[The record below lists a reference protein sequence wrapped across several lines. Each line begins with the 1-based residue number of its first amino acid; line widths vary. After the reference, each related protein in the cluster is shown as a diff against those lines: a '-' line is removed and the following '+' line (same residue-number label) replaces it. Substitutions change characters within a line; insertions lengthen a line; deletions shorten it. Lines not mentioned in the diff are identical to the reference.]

1 MAKWA
6 LVSVFDKRGVVAFC
20 RQLVAAGYG
29 ILSTGG
35 TARHLRENGI
45 DCTLVEDY
53 TGFPEMMDGRVKT
66 LHPKVH
72 GGLLARRDD
81 PDHRA
86 AMAAYG
92 IDEIDV
98 VVVNLYPFEQTI
110 ARPETSFAEAVEMV
124 DIGGPSMLRAA
135 AKNHA
140 FVLPVVDPDDYGWIG
155 SRLAAGEAI
164 TEAERR
170 RLAAKVF
177 AATSAYDGA
186 IAGYLAAQADGAG
199 ASARASVG
207 GEGGTAGVT
216 GGPADDGAFATG
228 AWPEVYRIE
237 YVHKMSLRYGENP
250 HQGAHFY
257 VERDPLP
264 STIAAAEQLQGKEL
278 SYNNIQD
285 ADAALQILRD
295 LDDLG
300 PAAVAVKH
308 TNPCGVGLGGTVEEA
323 FARAYESDP
332 VSIFGGILAFN
343 RPVTGPLAQRL
354 TEMFLE
360 IVIAP
365 SFTEDAL
372 AAFRR
377 KKNVRLLTVDFRAPL
392 WRPGDKWFR
401 RVSGG
406 LLVQDA
412 NLPPE
417 AEWRVVTR
425 REPTAEERRALEFA
439 WRIVRHVKSNAI
451 VIANA
456 QGTLGVGAGQM
467 NRVGAA
473 RIAIEQAGARVAGSV
488 LASDAFFPMRDTVD
502 TAAAAGVR
510 AIIQPGGSIRD
521 QESIDAADEHGIAM
535 VFTGQRHF
543 LH

>member
-35 TARHLRENGI
+35 TAKHLRDNGI

-81 PDHRA
+81 PEHRA
-86 AMAAYG
+86 AMAAHG
-92 IDEIDV
+92 IHEIDV

-110 ARPETSFAEAVEMV
+110 ARPETTFAEAVEMV
-124 DIGGPSMLRAA
+124 DIGGPSMLRSA

-155 SRLAAGEAI
+155 ARLAAGEAI
-164 TEAERR
+164 TEPERR

-177 AATSAYDGA
+177 AATSKYDAA
-186 IAGYLAAQADGAG
+186 IAGYLAAQADGA
-199 ASARASVG
+199 ASEAVAGPSRDGSADGEAS
-207 GEGGTAGVT
+207 ETGV
-216 GGPADDGAFATG
+216 

-343 RPVTGPLAQRL
+343 RPVTGPLAQKL

-365 SFTEDAL
+365 SFTEEAL
-372 AAFRR
+372 AAFKR

-406 LLVQDA
+406 LLVQDV

-439 WRIVRHVKSNAI
+439 WRVVRHVKSNAI

-456 QGTLGVGAGQM
+456 HGTLGVGAGQM

>member
-1 MAKWA
+1 MADKWA
-6 LVSVFDKRGVVAFC
+6 LVSVFDKRGVLEFC
-20 RQLVAAGYG
+20 RILQRAGYG

-35 TARHLRENGI
+35 TAKHLKENGI
-45 DCTLVEDY
+45 DCALVESY

-66 LHPKVH
+66 LHPMVH

-81 PDHRA
+81 PAHRA
-86 AMAAYG
+86 AMEAHG
-92 IDEIDV
+92 IRDIQV
-98 VVVNLYPFEQTI
+98 VVVNLYPFRQTI
-110 ARPETSFAEAVEMV
+110 ARPDVTFDEAVEMM
-124 DIGGPSMLRAA
+124 DIGGPSMLRSA

-140 FVLPVVDPDDYGWIG
+140 FVLPIVDPEDYGWIG
-155 SRLAAGEAI
+155 ERLAAGGSI
-164 TEAERR
+164 TAAERR
-170 RLAAKVF
+170 RLATKVF
-177 AATSAYDGA
+177 SVTAAYDAA
-186 IAGYLAAQADGAG
+186 IAEYLAAQADAVD
-199 ASARASVG
+199 AA
-207 GEGGTAGVT
+207 TAG
-216 GGPADDGAFATG
+216 DGAASG
-228 AWPEVYRIE
+228 NSADEADWPRVYRVE
-237 YVHKMSLRYGENP
+237 YVHKQHLRYGENP

-264 STIAAAEQLQGKEL
+264 STIAAARQLQGKEL

-285 ADAALQILRD
+285 ADAALRILRD

-308 TNPCGVGLGGTVEEA
+308 TNPCGVGLGRDVEEA
-323 FARAYESDP
+323 FGRAFESDP

-343 RPVTGPLAQRL
+343 RPVTGPLAARL
-354 TEMFLE
+354 AEMFLE
-360 IVIAP
+360 IIIAP
-365 SFTEDAL
+365 AFSEEAL
-372 AAFRR
+372 AALRR
-377 KKNVRLLTVDFRAPL
+377 KKNVRLLTVDMTQPL
-392 WRPGDKWFR
+392 WRPNDKWLR

-412 NLPPE
+412 NIPPE

-425 REPTAEERRALEFA
+425 REPTAQERRALEFA
-439 WRIVRHVKSNAI
+439 WRVVRHVKSNAI
-451 VIANA
+451 VIADEH
-456 QGTLGVGAGQM
+456 GTLGVGAGQM

-502 TAAAAGVR
+502 TAAQAGVR

-521 QESIDAADEHGIAM
+521 QESIDAANEHGIAM